1 MADGR
6 RFEGRGELGRGG
18 LSIVRRAFDREIGR
32 DVAVKSLLPG
42 TDACAAELV
51 EEARI
56 VGRLEHPSVVPIYDM
71 VRDGPTSDPQL
82 VMRVV
87 EGHTLATLLG
97 EESEAPVLGARLEQ
111 LLQIFLKVCDAV
123 AFAHD
128 RGVIHCDINP
138 RNVMVGTHGEVYLL
152 DWGLAL
158 TRGETTE
165 TPSPAEGGILGG
177 TPAFM
182 APEQANGRLAEIDE
196 RTDVYLLGGMLYVFL
211 TLRPPH
217 AAPTLSEALALAQD
231 GAVRVPETVLR
242 EGVVPAALSAI
253 AMRALSV
260 DRAARYPTVA
270 ALRADV
276 ETFLRAGGWF
286 AARRFPAGTLILREG
301 DASDVAYIVT
311 EGRCEVSR
319 ITARGD
325 RARLRVVGPGEI
337 FGEIGLV
344 TARPRVADVHALT
357 DVTALVVTPAALER
371 ELSRSGW
378 VRAFINAA
386 VARFAELDLL
396 QRGD

>member
-1 MADGR
+1 MPDGR
-6 RFEGRGELGRGG
+6 RFESRGELGRGG
-18 LSIVRRAFDREIGR
+18 LSVVRRAFDREIGR

-42 TDACAAELV
+42 SDACADELV

-87 EGHTLATLLG
+87 EGHTLAALLG
-97 EESEAPVLGARLEQ
+97 EESEAPVIGARLEQ

-128 RGVIHCDINP
+128 HGVVHCDINP

-158 TRGETTE
+158 TRGGATQI
-165 TPSPAEGGILGG
+165 PSPGGDGVVGG
-177 TPAFM
+177 TPAYM
-182 APEQANGRLAEIDE
+182 APEQANGRLADIDE

-217 AAPTLSEALALAQD
+217 AAPTLSEAIALARE
-231 GAVRVPETVLR
+231 GAVRVPEEVLR
-242 EGVVPAALSAI
+242 DGMVPAALSAI
-253 AMRALSV
+253 AMRALAV
-260 DRAARYPTVA
+260 DRAARYPSVT

-276 ETFLRAGGWF
+276 ETFLRGGGWF
-286 AARRFPAGTLILREG
+286 AARRFPAGALILREG

-325 RARLRVVGPGEI
+325 RTSLRVVGPGEV

-344 TARPRVADVHALT
+344 TATPRVADVHALT
-357 DVTALVVTPAALER
+357 DVTALVVTSAALER

-378 VRAFINAA
+378 VRAFITAA

-396 QRGD
+396 QRRD